1 MDIYLSN
8 LLQTVIEFFFYNF
21 MNSCFNFGD
30 IILCNLLKTPQ
41 ERDFLWHMVVI
52 LREISKEQITEI
64 SSRRKPNIVQEFLE
78 TVCKR
83 LER

>member
-52 LREISKEQITEI
+52 LREISKEQITNKDINKTVEWEI
-64 SSRRKPNIVQEFLE
+64 ARRLFLS
-78 TVCKR
+78 
-83 LER
+83 LS